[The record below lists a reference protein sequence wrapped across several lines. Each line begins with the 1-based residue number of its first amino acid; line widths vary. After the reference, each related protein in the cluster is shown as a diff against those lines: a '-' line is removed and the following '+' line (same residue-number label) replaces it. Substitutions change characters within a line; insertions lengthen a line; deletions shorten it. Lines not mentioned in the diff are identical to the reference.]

1 MAEFILSAF
10 SDEYAADFDEQIKG
24 LQKNGIPL
32 MEIRGVS
39 GTNVGDLT
47 ETEAKEAA
55 KKLNDGGIGISAIGS
70 PIGKLKI
77 RHSMDEHI
85 EKLKRVISE
94 RLTGSDL
101 DVEILEVWMDE
112 VGTPGTTEH
121 TALKSQAAISVES
134 YGGDTTGVNIPFTLT
149 QNGEVTPG
157 KATLTAAFV
166 PTFTANS

>member
-1 MAEFILSAF
+1 MAKLKRSYYALFI
-10 SDEYAADFDEQIKG
+10 
-24 LQKNGIPL
+24 N
-32 MEIRGVS
+32 
-39 GTNVGDLT
+39 
-47 ETEAKEAA
+47 
-55 KKLNDGGIGISAIGS
+55 
-70 PIGKLKI
+70 IGKWLETNGSDSWYRVGKDI
-77 RHSMDEHI
+77 DDASMELNHDTEI
-85 EKLKRVISE
+85 FKNILDQTITMDKGYEPSYNADTYYADTNDDLYEKLKRVISE